1 MKIAKKLIS
10 NKPLVYSS
18 LILLIIIIA
27 IAICEMAGWPFLK
40 KPLQDLAQDKLE
52 RDIKIDGP
60 FKLRLIGGIRVKAGG
75 LWIAAP
81 PGFNEPSLVDAKDVE
96 LRLRYRDLWDIK
108 PGDPYVIRAIKAEH
122 VEAHLTRYED
132 GKSTWQ
138 FNKDPNEPIRPFPVI
153 QALAIQQ
160 GKAYVS
166 DELTNADVLIDFST
180 DEGAKKE
187 HPVSKV
193 AVHGDFREQ
202 KLKSELVTYGF
213 LPIASQ
219 SKTSEPISS
228 KGWLQYGKMYMTF
241 NGSVYDL
248 FGAQNIKGQ
257 VTAEG
262 PSLGDLGDLLSIT
275 LPHTREFKVVAG
287 VAKNPDGWQVAL
299 VSAHVGRSDLYG
311 HFRYE
316 TLPDRNMLTG
326 DLKGKRFFL
335 ADLAPAFGAET
346 ASGSKPRE
354 RIFPDKPLDFATY
367 NRMNAKIGI
376 DIDYVDLGN
385 AFKEPLTP
393 FQADLQ
399 LNKNKLSLAK
409 LYAKTADGSIA
420 GNIYIDAHEQ
430 KITNPQELKDKDKPK
445 PDWGIDLAVKNI
457 DLKKWLTISDA
468 RKAKAKEEGKS
479 ETSEAY
485 VTGSLNGKANLQG
498 KGNSTAELLR
508 SLKGDLSIFVNNGEI
523 SHLIVEALGL
533 DIAQAVGL
541 LVKGDNN
548 LKMQCAVLDFN
559 AAQGVLKP
567 NVALVDTPVTTVLV
581 NGNVDMGD
589 EKLDLV
595 VSAKPKNFSPFT
607 VRSPIKVTGTFL
619 QPKAAPET
627 GPIAARVGGGILLAF
642 INPLAAIVPFLDP
655 GSSTGKEER
664 ANCKQTLS
672 ELKQSVKK
680 DKPLE
685 ENKVLENKVSDK
697 ATTNPIGKSA
707 GSKPKVE
714 SAGKPVDASQK
725 IRDTLQ
731 HP

>member
-1 MKIAKKLIS
+1 MLRKITS
-10 NKPLVYSS
+10 NKPLLYSS
-18 LILLIIIIA
+18 LVFLTLIAA
-27 IAICEMAGWPFLK
+27 IAVCEVLGWPFLN
-40 KPLQDLAQDKLE
+40 KPLENFAQHKLE
-52 RDIKIDGP
+52 RSIKIEGP
-60 FKLRLIGGIRVKAGG
+60 FQLRLIGGIRLKAGG
-75 LWIAAP
+75 LWISAP
-81 PGFNEPSLVDAKDVE
+81 QGFTEPNLVDAKEVQ
-96 LRLRYRDLWDIK
+96 LRLRYRDLWNIK
-108 PGDPYVIRAIKAEH
+108 PGDPYVIKAIKADH
-122 VEAHLTRYED
+122 VEAHLTRHED

-138 FNKDPNEPIRPFPVI
+138 FNKDPNDPIRPFPII

-160 GKAYVS
+160 GQAYVS
-166 DELTNADVLIDFST
+166 DQLTNADVLIDFST
-180 DEGAKKE
+180 DEGAKNE

-202 KLKSELVTYGF
+202 KLKSELTTYGF

-219 SKTSEPISS
+219 NKNSEPISS

-241 NGSVYDL
+241 DGSVYDL
-248 FGAQNIKGQ
+248 FGAPNIKGH

-275 LPHTREFKVVAG
+275 LPHTTEFKVVAG
-287 VAKNPDGWQVAL
+287 VAKNPDGWQIAL
-299 VSAHVGRSDLYG
+299 ASARVGRSDLYG

-316 TLPDRNMLTG
+316 TLPEKNMLTG
-326 DLKGKRFFL
+326 ELKGKRFFL

-346 ASGSKPRE
+346 ASDAKPRE

-367 NRMNAKIGI
+367 NRMNAKVGI
-376 DIDYVDLGN
+376 DIDYVDLGS

-399 LNKNKLSLAK
+399 LNKNKLTLAK

-420 GNIYIDAHEQ
+420 GNIFIDAHDQ
-430 KITNPQELKDKDKPK
+430 KITNPQELKDKNKPK
-445 PDWGIDLAVKNI
+445 PDWGIDLAVKDIN
-457 DLKKWLTISDA
+457 LKKWLTVSDA
-468 RKAKAKEEGKS
+468 RLAKAKAENKS
-479 ETSEAY
+479 AEPY
-485 VTGSLNGKANLQG
+485 VTGSLNGKANLKG
-498 KGNSTAELLR
+498 KGTSTAELLR
-508 SLKGDLSIFVNNGEI
+508 SLNGDLSVFVNNGEI

-541 LVKGDNN
+541 MVKGDSN

-559 AAQGVLKP
+559 ANQGVLKP
-567 NVALVDTPVTTVLV
+567 NVALVDTSVTTVLV
-581 NGNVDMGD
+581 DGKVDMGD
-589 EKLDLV
+589 EKLDLL

-619 QPKAAPET
+619 QPKASPEA

-642 INPLAAIVPFLDP
+642 INPLAAIIPFLDP
-655 GSSTGKEER
+655 GSSADKEER

-680 DKPLE
+680 DQPLQSKTQE
-685 ENKVLENKVSDK
+685 GKVQDSKT
-697 ATTNPIGKSA
+697 TTNGDPKDKSKD
-707 GSKPKVE
+707 KPM
-714 SAGKPVDASQK
+714 DASQK
-725 IRDTLQ
+725 VRDTLQ

>member
-1 MKIAKKLIS
+1 MKIAKKIIS

-18 LILLIIIIA
+18 LFLLTLIIA
-27 IAICEMAGWPFLK
+27 IAICEAIGWPFLK
-40 KPLQDLAQDKLE
+40 KPLENLAQDKLE
-52 RDIKIDGP
+52 RDIKIDRP
-60 FKLRLIGGIRVKAGG
+60 FKLRLIGGIRLKAGG
-75 LWIAAP
+75 LWISAP
-81 PGFNEPSLVDAKDVE
+81 QGFSEPSLVDAKDVE
-96 LRLRYRDLWDIK
+96 LHLRYRDLWDIQ
-108 PGDPYVIRAIKAEH
+108 PGDPYVIKSIKADH
-122 VEAHLTRYED
+122 VEAHLTRHED

-138 FNKDPNEPIRPFPVI
+138 FKKDPNEPIRPFPII

-160 GKAYVS
+160 GQAYVS
-166 DELTNADVLIDFST
+166 DALTSADVLIDFST
-180 DEGAKKE
+180 DEGAKNE

-193 AVHGDFREQ
+193 AVHGDFRDQ
-202 KLKSELVTYGF
+202 KLKSELTTYGF

-219 SKTSEPISS
+219 SKDSEPISS

-241 NGSVYDL
+241 DGSVDDL

-257 VTAEG
+257 LMVEG

-287 VAKNPDGWQVAL
+287 VAKNPDGWQIAL

-316 TLPDRNMLTG
+316 TLPERNMLTG
-326 DLKGKRFFL
+326 ELKGKRFFL

-346 ASGSKPRE
+346 TSDGKPRE
-354 RIFPDKPLDFATY
+354 RVFPDKPLDFATY
-367 NRMNAKIGI
+367 NRMNAKVGI
-376 DIDYVDLGN
+376 DIDYVDLGA

-393 FQADLQ
+393 LKADLQ

-420 GNIYIDAHEQ
+420 GNIFIDAHDL
-430 KITNPQELKDKDKPK
+430 KITDPQDLKDKNKPK

-479 ETSEAY
+479 VNSEAY
-485 VTGSLNGKANLQG
+485 VTGSLNGKAKLEG

-508 SLKGDLSIFVNNGEI
+508 SLNGDLSIFVQNGEI

-548 LKMQCAVLDFN
+548 LKMQCAVLDFDAN
-559 AAQGVLKP
+559 KGVLTP

-581 NGNVDMGD
+581 DGDVNMGE

-619 QPKAAPET
+619 NPKASPEA
-627 GPIAARVGGGILLAF
+627 GPIAARVGGGVLLAF

-655 GSSTGKEER
+655 GSGAEKEKR
-664 ANCKQTLS
+664 ADCNQTLS
-672 ELKQSVKK
+672 ELKQSIKK

-685 ENKVLENKVSDK
+685 KTADGKIM
-697 ATTNPIGKSA
+697 TNTGK
-707 GSKPKVE
+707 GTNSKPTTE
-714 SAGKPVDASQK
+714 NSAKPADASQK